1 MLNEEDLPDEETRQS
16 FLGIIGTLPEEE
28 KRQLI
33 HEVLAPLGQN
43 LMVTPK
49 EVDTFI
55 DDMANVL
62 ANGLNT
68 ALHQKITQD
77 NMGSY
82 NH

>member
-1 MLNEEDLPDEETRQS
+1 M
-16 FLGIIGTLPEEE
+16 
-28 KRQLI
+28 
-33 HEVLAPLGQN
+33 LAPLGQN

-68 ALHQKITQD
+68 ALHQKISQD